1 MLKYNT
7 EYDDDLTRIPQSSL
21 VHVRRL
27 PAKIPGKGTAY
38 RYVSGKA
45 PVNARTLPNNAPSR
59 SNAKVIDVNSAK
71 TEEERMAAIMQMGE
85 QQWQQKQQEMANETR
100 VPIMGG
106 KGFQKKPANVPEG
119 DPPHGYI
126 CYRCGKKGHW
136 IQACPTNDDP
146 NFEGRVRI
154 KRTTGIPR
162 SMLKTIDQS
171 EIDQLDE
178 AEKQNLMVDA
188 DGNRVLAK
196 TDEKEW
202 AKHLEK
208 VKASAAA
215 QEKAGSGDKDL
226 ESRGLQCPI
235 DKRMFVD
242 PMKTPCCGKTY
253 CNDCITNA
261 LIDSDLTC
269 PGCETENIILEEL
282 VPDSEMNEKIKAYE
296 AEQAIVKKSASPAPS
311 ANDTKN
317 DNAANA
323 PSPPGSKSP
332 ASSAGSGAVKSKKRR
347 ADGAD
352 NGKLKPEEAPAMKR
366 QKSGDQ
372 ANSTAAV
379 SSAVPNT
386 PLNAFMPPDMSTMMQ
401 NMPNMNFPMSMSMSN
416 MPFNPMMGMMNPMMQ
431 NFMPNGFTPVAGMN
445 GFQQQYGMYPNNQN
459 NNNNNFQNPMMNS
472 GGGGGGNQ
480 YQNNKPQTSNLP
492 NGVPTAPK
500 SMRYPSG
507 PANTAGKFS
516 NQQRPAGKDED
527 NAYMRQPVNPHRHQ
541 NRNKRVR
548 PSDYREL

>member
-1 MLKYNT
+1 M
-7 EYDDDLTRIPQSSL
+7 
-21 VHVRRL
+21 
-27 PAKIPGKGTAY
+27 
-38 RYVSGKA
+38 SGKA
-45 PVNARTLPNNAPSR
+45 PINARTLPNNAPSR
-59 SNAKVIDVNSAK
+59 SNAKVIDVNSAS

-269 PGCETENIILEEL
+269 PGCETENVILEEL

-296 AEQAIVKKSASPAPS
+296 TEQAAAKKSASPAPS
-311 ANDTKN
+311 ATDTKT
-317 DNAANA
+317 DNAAANA

-332 ASSAGSGAVKSKKRR
+332 ASSNASGAVKSKKRS
-347 ADGAD
+347 ADDAD
-352 NGKLKPEEAPAMKR
+352 AGKLKPEEAPAMKR

-372 ANSTAAV
+372 AANGTAAAAAAAGSTA
-379 SSAVPNT
+379 VPDMN
-386 PLNAFMPPDMSTMMQ
+386 LNAFMPPDMATMMQ
-401 NMPNMNFPMSMSMSN
+401 NIPNMNFPMSMSTPMST

-431 NFMPNGFTPVAGMN
+431 NFLPNGGFNPMN
-445 GFQQQYGMYPNNQN
+445 GFQQQQQYGCMFPTN
-459 NNNNNFQNPMMNS
+459 NNNNNFQNPMLK
-472 GGGGGGNQ
+472 GGSGNQ
-480 YQNNKPQTSNLP
+480 YQHNKPPQANNLP

-500 SMRYPSG
+500 SMRYPTG
-507 PANTAGKFS
+507 PAGAAGKFS

-541 NRNKRVR
+541 NRNKRAR